1 MIAHI
6 AKRLFFVVL
15 GYFAAL
21 AAGAAAFPGILILV
35 NTVSPGSEIE
45 QVVGLGPIALV
56 VAPVILIYIMS
67 IVMILTFIPAAI
79 LKLIT
84 EIFALR
90 WLWLHLLISLALAA
104 GAGLMII
111 PDWFSGMSRE
121 RWLVTIAV
129 ALSALIGGVVYW
141 AVAGQRA
148 GFRRETVTPSVQPS

>member
-21 AAGAAAFPGILILV
+21 AAGAAAFPGVLILI
-35 NTVSPGSEIE
+35 NAISPGSQLE
-45 QVVGLGPIALV
+45 QVVGLGPIALF

-67 IVMILTFIPAAI
+67 IVMILTFIPAAV
-79 LKLIT
+79 LKLVT

-104 GAGLMII
+104 LAGLMII
-111 PDWFSGMSRE
+111 PDWFSDMGRD
-121 RWLVTIAV
+121 RWLVTVAV
-129 ALSALIGGVVYW
+129 ALSALVGGVVYW
-141 AVAGQRA
+141 AIAGQRA
-148 GFRRETVTPSVQPS
+148 GFRRAEG

>member
-21 AAGAAAFPGILILV
+21 AAGAAAFPGVLILI
-35 NTVSPGSEIE
+35 NAVSPGSQLE
-45 QVVGLGPIALV
+45 QVVGLGPIALF

-79 LKLIT
+79 LKLVT

-104 GAGLMII
+104 LAGLMII
-111 PDWFSGMSRE
+111 PDWFSDMGRD

-129 ALSALIGGVVYW
+129 ALSALVGGVVYW
-141 AVAGQRA
+141 AIAGQRA
-148 GFRRETVTPSVQPS
+148 GFRRAEG

>member
-21 AAGAAAFPGILILV
+21 AAGAAAFPGVLILI
-35 NTVSPGSEIE
+35 NAISPGSQLE
-45 QVVGLGPIALV
+45 QVVGLGPIALF
-56 VAPVILIYIMS
+56 VAPVILVYIMS

-79 LKLIT
+79 LKLVT

-104 GAGLMII
+104 LAGLMII
-111 PDWFSGMSRE
+111 PDWFTDMGRD

-141 AVAGQRA
+141 AIAGQRA
-148 GFRRETVTPSVQPS
+148 GFRRAEA

>member
-1 MIAHI
+1 MGVHPMIAHI

-21 AAGAAAFPGILILV
+21 AAGAAAFPGILILI
-35 NTVSPGSEIE
+35 NAISPGSQLE
-45 QVVGLGPIALV
+45 QVVGLGPIALF
-56 VAPVILIYIMS
+56 VAPIILIYIMS

-79 LKLIT
+79 LKLVT

-104 GAGLMII
+104 LAGLMII
-111 PDWFSGMSRE
+111 PDWFSDMGRD

-141 AVAGQRA
+141 AIAGQRA
-148 GFRRETVTPSVQPS
+148 GFRQA